1 MSHRKLSYQT
11 LLWKVPE
18 ALTQMYFALVYT
30 KTVDS
35 VFQVLWYLATETQD
49 IQCYSLIHLQAPS
62 DAKLP

>member
-35 VFQVLWYLATETQD
+35 VFRVLRYLATETQD
-49 IQCYSLIHLQAPS
+49 IQCYSLIHLHTPS